1 MSTYNSIAWLP
12 LCAGL
17 TGLGLVASW
26 FAWRRRGLGSGLR
39 GVAWSLLP
47 LAAYLTGSI
56 QMFWKIGTA
65 IGDFGAHL
73 VLSPKVW
80 SGVGVAALAVVLFFV
95 SAPLKRRRK
104 QARKAA
110 AAGEP
115 GAATESG
122 APRPAVPGRPVPTA
136 TAAPTGNAARSSSPA
151 APARPRRPNP
161 RASPSTTTCARWR
174 RSSAVVASTE
184 EIFRP
189 SPSAAEDFALGCA
202 GGPDTRDHDHFNSFG
217 VTAWS

>member
-12 LCAGL
+12 LCA
-17 TGLGLVASW
+17 
-26 FAWRRRGLGSGLR
+26 GLR

-122 APRPAVPGRPVPTA
+122 AARPAVPEQAGANGNGSANGTRRQELEPSRSRPA
-136 TAAPTGNAARSSSPA
+136 KAAKSKGEPVDDDMRE
-151 APARPRRPNP
+151 
-161 RASPSTTTCARWR
+161 
-174 RSSAVVASTE
+174 VE
-184 EIFRP
+184 EILRRR
-189 SPSAAEDFALGCA
+189 GI
-202 GGPDTRDHDHFNSFG
+202 N
-217 VTAWS
+217 

>member
-65 IGDFGAHL
+65 IGDFSAHL

-80 SGVGVAALAVVLFFV
+80 SGVGVAALAVVLFFI

-122 APRPAVPGRPVPTA
+122 SPRPAVPEQAGANGKANGTRRQELEPSRSRPA
-136 TAAPTGNAARSSSPA
+136 KAAKSKGEPA
-151 APARPRRPNP
+151 DDDMRE
-161 RASPSTTTCARWR
+161 
-174 RSSAVVASTE
+174 VE
-184 EIFRP
+184 EILRRR
-189 SPSAAEDFALGCA
+189 GI
-202 GGPDTRDHDHFNSFG
+202 N
-217 VTAWS
+217 

>member
-65 IGDFGAHL
+65 IGDFAAHL

-122 APRPAVPGRPVPTA
+122 APRPAVAGQAGANGNGSANGTRPQELEPSRSRPA
-136 TAAPTGNAARSSSPA
+136 KAAKSKGEPVDDDMRE
-151 APARPRRPNP
+151 
-161 RASPSTTTCARWR
+161 
-174 RSSAVVASTE
+174 VE
-184 EIFRP
+184 EILRRR
-189 SPSAAEDFALGCA
+189 GI
-202 GGPDTRDHDHFNSFG
+202 N
-217 VTAWS
+217 

>member
-26 FAWRRRGLGSGLR
+26 FAMRRRGLGSGLR
-39 GVAWSLLP
+39 GAAWSLLP

-56 QMFWKIGTA
+56 EMFWKIGTA
-65 IGDFGAHL
+65 IGNFAAHL

-80 SGVGVAALAVVLFFV
+80 SGVAVAALAGVLFFV

-122 APRPAVPGRPVPTA
+122 SPRPAVPEQAGANGNSNGARRQELEPSRSRPA
-136 TAAPTGNAARSSSPA
+136 KSKGEPA
-151 APARPRRPNP
+151 DDDMRE
-161 RASPSTTTCARWR
+161 
-174 RSSAVVASTE
+174 VE
-184 EIFRP
+184 EILRRR
-189 SPSAAEDFALGCA
+189 GI
-202 GGPDTRDHDHFNSFG
+202 N
-217 VTAWS
+217 

>member
-65 IGDFGAHL
+65 IGDFSAHL

-80 SGVGVAALAVVLFFV
+80 SGVGVAALAVVLFFI

-122 APRPAVPGRPVPTA
+122 SPRPAVPEQAGANGNANGNGTRRQELEPSRSRPA
-136 TAAPTGNAARSSSPA
+136 KAARSKGEPA
-151 APARPRRPNP
+151 DDDMRE
-161 RASPSTTTCARWR
+161 
-174 RSSAVVASTE
+174 VE
-184 EIFRP
+184 EILRRR
-189 SPSAAEDFALGCA
+189 GI
-202 GGPDTRDHDHFNSFG
+202 N
-217 VTAWS
+217 

>member
-65 IGDFGAHL
+65 IGDFSAHL

-80 SGVGVAALAVVLFFV
+80 SGVGVAALAVVLFFI

-110 AAGEP
+110 AAGETGP
-115 GAATESG
+115 ATETGGKRPSVSEQATSNG
-122 APRPAVPGRPVPTA
+122 AGRKGRQELEPSQARQPRSAAKSEPADDDMREV
-136 TAAPTGNAARSSSPA
+136 
-151 APARPRRPNP
+151 
-161 RASPSTTTCARWR
+161 
-174 RSSAVVASTE
+174 E
-184 EIFRP
+184 EILRRR
-189 SPSAAEDFALGCA
+189 GI
-202 GGPDTRDHDHFNSFG
+202 N
-217 VTAWS
+217 

>member
-39 GVAWSLLP
+39 GAAWSLLP

-56 QMFWKIGTA
+56 EMFWKIGTA
-65 IGDFGAHL
+65 IGNFSAHL

-80 SGVGVAALAVVLFFV
+80 SGVGVAALAGVLFFV

-115 GAATESG
+115 GAATEPG
-122 APRPAVPGRPVPTA
+122 TARPAIPEPASANGNGSANGARRQELEPSRSRPA
-136 TAAPTGNAARSSSPA
+136 KAAKAAKSKGEPA
-151 APARPRRPNP
+151 DDDMRE
-161 RASPSTTTCARWR
+161 
-174 RSSAVVASTE
+174 VE
-184 EIFRP
+184 EILRRR
-189 SPSAAEDFALGCA
+189 GI
-202 GGPDTRDHDHFNSFG
+202 N
-217 VTAWS
+217 